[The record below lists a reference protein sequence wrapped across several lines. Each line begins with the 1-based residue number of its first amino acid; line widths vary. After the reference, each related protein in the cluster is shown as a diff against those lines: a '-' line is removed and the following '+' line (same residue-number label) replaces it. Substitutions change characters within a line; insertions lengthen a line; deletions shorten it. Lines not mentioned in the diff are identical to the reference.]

1 MNPWRTK
8 AVTLKSTGETIHVLP
23 REIDG
28 LFEAG
33 LIDKGGKSTRVRV
46 TPKADAKVKAAKEAA
61 EKIEKAK
68 ADKAAEKEAE
78 KAEKAAK
85 DKEEKEAGKTKEEKN
100 PGGTKTKKVTGKV
113 EVAKPA
119 KRPVNITS
127 PKA

>member
-1 MNPWRTK
+1 MNLWRTQ
-8 AVTLKSTGETIHVLP
+8 AVTLKSSGETIHVLP

-28 LFEAG
+28 LIEADI
-33 LIDKGGKSTRVRV
+33 IDKGGKSTRVKV

-68 ADKAAEKEAE
+68 AEKA
-78 KAEKAAK
+78 AEKAAK

-100 PGGTKTKKVTGKV
+100 PGGTKTEKVTGKA
-113 EVAKPA
+113 EVNQPA

-127 PKA
+127 PKAQ